1 MFQRK
6 SSRISITYTL
16 QQLITSGIIE
26 PAESLDC
33 NLSVGNKAPFGVHVE
48 VHFLNVH
55 SGPEPIEKFTS
66 AIKQRRLLD
75 APAHIVPSYL
85 SRISFRAFLK
95 SVPKETG
102 GTSAGYKIAYFYF
115 ADKLG

>member
-33 NLSVGNKAPFGVHVE
+33 NLSVANKAPFGVHVE

-85 SRISFRAFLK
+85 SRISFRALF
-95 SVPKETG
+95 KERP
-102 GTSAGYKIAYFYF
+102 
-115 ADKLG
+115 